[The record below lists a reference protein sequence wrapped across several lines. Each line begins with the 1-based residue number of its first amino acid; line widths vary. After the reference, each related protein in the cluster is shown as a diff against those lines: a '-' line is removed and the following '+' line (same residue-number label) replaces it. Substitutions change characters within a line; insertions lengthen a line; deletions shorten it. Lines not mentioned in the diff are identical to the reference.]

1 MPWPSREAALAA
13 WARDRVD
20 HRPLPDPAAPARTVA
35 AFFARLGPAGSTRL
49 AARHPLVVGNLNG
62 VPVSLRY
69 HANRI
74 TLARAYAAE
83 RSRVDDTRLSPE
95 GRHEARRRVDRFAS
109 LMRPG
114 RQVLAFDPTGT
125 GRAAEVLGDLERAR
139 HVSVIVPGVDTNLL
153 TFQKTHGRYG
163 APAGMAEALYA
174 AERRAS
180 PRARVAVIAWAD
192 YTAPVGIG
200 VDAVIG
206 RLAEDGAVRL
216 VGLAESLPRGRARGR
231 CFLMPRATA
240 SGVLGGA
247 LGTAP
252 AAPPGCSTWP
262 WPEALVDAA
271 SSGRRTRRLTCVC
284 RLMTGRRRRRS
295 RTCRTWTVGGSG
307 YGALTGRA
315 RSCARPAGRS
325 VRGCARP
332 PERPYFVP
340 GGLTSLAG
348 LHQRS
353 TSLLLVLSGVLLL
366 LTSAVRARGDAQRR
380 LAEQETIS
388 EAERARRTLLEE
400 RARIARELHDV
411 VAHHMSV
418 ITVQADS
425 APYRIPQLPEAAREE
440 FTSIAA
446 SARESLAE
454 MRRLLSVLRSDGSEG
469 ERAPQPGLDR
479 VQQLVEATVR
489 AGVPA
494 ELRLAADLGE
504 VPQAVDLSAYRIV
517 QEALANVVRHAPGA
531 STRVSVRADEGWLT
545 VLVVNG
551 PSLEEGSSVERGV
564 PGTGH
569 GLVGMRERVRLTGGS
584 LDTGPLPDGGFRV
597 AARLPLR
604 TKDTE

>member
-1 MPWPSREAALAA
+1 MVTASRPEPPAASLPAARRLWGRSREMFQGLGAALTTPTTPGA
-13 WARDRVD
+13 
-20 HRPLPDPAAPARTVA
+20 PLLADASGRWVRLLPYAVA
-35 AFFARLGPAGSTRL
+35 
-49 AARHPLVVGNLNG
+49 
-62 VPVSLRY
+62 
-69 HANRI
+69 
-74 TLARAYAAE
+74 
-83 RSRVDDTRLSPE
+83 
-95 GRHEARRRVDRFAS
+95 
-109 LMRPG
+109 
-114 RQVLAFDPTGT
+114 LAFT
-125 GRAAEVLGDLERAR
+125 AALLPSTVLLLINDY
-139 HVSVIVPGVDTNLL
+139 GVN
-153 TFQKTHGRYG
+153 G
-163 APAGMAEALYA
+163 A
-174 AERRAS
+174 
-180 PRARVAVIAWAD
+180 
-192 YTAPVGIG
+192 
-200 VDAVIG
+200 
-206 RLAEDGAVRL
+206 LA
-216 VGLAESLPRGRARGR
+216 
-231 CFLMPRATA
+231 
-240 SGVLGGA
+240 GA
-247 LGTAP
+247 LGTAQ
-252 AAPPGCSTWP
+252 AAPLLLAVTRPLQAWWIVFAADVLGALVLLGSDGPRAEMWP
-262 WPEALVDAA
+262 WTPPVVIGYCALMVALGLRESRRALFGVWLATGVAGFVLEAF
-271 SSGRRTRRLTCVC
+271 
-284 RLMTGRRRRRS
+284 
-295 RTCRTWTVGGSG
+295 
-307 YGALTGRA
+307 
-315 RSCARPAGRS
+315 RPA
-325 VRGCARP
+325 
-332 PERPYFVP
+332 
-340 GGLTSLAG
+340 GLTSLH
-348 LHQRS
+348 L
-353 TSLLLVLSGVLLL
+353 LLLVLSGVLLL
-366 LTSAVRARGDAQRR
+366 LTSALRARGDAQRR
-380 LAEQETIS
+380 LAEQETIN

-425 APYRIPQLPEAAREE
+425 APYRIPELPEAAREE

-551 PSLEEGSSVERGV
+551 PSLEEGSAVERGV

>member
-1 MPWPSREAALAA
+1 MGIESRHEPSIVHPPVVRRFARVREAFQGVGVALTTPATPGAPLLAGAAKRWVRLLPYAVAFAFVGALLPSTIVLLINDYGVNGALAGA
-13 WARDRVD
+13 VGTAQTLPLLLAVA
-20 HRPLPDPAAPARTVA
+20 RPLQAWWIVFAA
-35 AFFARLGPAGSTRL
+35 
-49 AARHPLVVGNLNG
+49 
-62 VPVSLRY
+62 
-69 HANRI
+69 
-74 TLARAYAAE
+74 
-83 RSRVDDTRLSPE
+83 D
-95 GRHEARRRVDRFAS
+95 
-109 LMRPG
+109 
-114 RQVLAFDPTGT
+114 
-125 GRAAEVLGDLERAR
+125 VLGALVLLSGDGTRAE
-139 HVSVIVPGVDTNLL
+139 
-153 TFQKTHGRYG
+153 Y
-163 APAGMAEALYA
+163 
-174 AERRAS
+174 
-180 PRARVAVIAWAD
+180 
-192 YTAPVGIG
+192 
-200 VDAVIG
+200 
-206 RLAEDGAVRL
+206 
-216 VGLAESLPRGRARGR
+216 
-231 CFLMPRATA
+231 
-240 SGVLGGA
+240 
-247 LGTAP
+247 
-252 AAPPGCSTWP
+252 WP
-262 WPEALVDAA
+262 WPPPVLVGYCALMVALGLRESRRALFGVWLATGVAGYALEAF
-271 SSGRRTRRLTCVC
+271 
-284 RLMTGRRRRRS
+284 
-295 RTCRTWTVGGSG
+295 
-307 YGALTGRA
+307 
-315 RSCARPAGRS
+315 RPAG
-325 VRGCARP
+325 
-332 PERPYFVP
+332 F
-340 GGLTSLAG
+340 TSI
-348 LHQRS
+348 H
-353 TSLLLVLSGVLLL
+353 TLLLVLSGVLLL
-366 LTSAVRARGDAQRR
+366 LTSAIRARSDAQRR
-380 LAEQETIS
+380 LAEQETIN

-425 APYRIPQLPEAAREE
+425 APYRIPELPDAAREE

-531 STRVSVRADEGWLT
+531 STRVSVRAEDGWLT

-551 PSLEEGSSVERGV
+551 PSLEERSSVERGV